1 MARQAISADQL
12 LQGFDAGKGAL
23 PGRGLPW
30 LANLRAQGR
39 ERFRTLGLP
48 TAKLEAWRYTRLRPF
63 EDTQFRPAT
72 EADGRINVDVIPA
85 LLKGAAARIVF
96 INGLYRQELSNVA
109 GLPAGVSIEPLAKAL
124 AAGSG
129 WIADHLGRVAGETPQ
144 AFFALNTA
152 LMDSGVVVKIARGT
166 SLDLPIEIVHVSGL
180 TDRPIMYSPRNL
192 ILVEEGASATVLVH
206 HVGLGAGAYFVNGAT
221 EVDVRDGG
229 SLRHYTV
236 EAESID
242 AINLAT
248 AHVRVGR
255 DAHYEAFG
263 LAVGGRLSRSEVSI
277 RLAAPGASCKLNGA
291 YLMRGAEH
299 CDNTTVIEHLAPHTS
314 SREVFKGV
322 LDDESRAV
330 FQGRIVVHKGAQK
343 SDGHQLSKA
352 LLLSAG
358 AEIDQK
364 PELEIYTDDV
374 KCSHGAAAGQLDAA
388 QLFYLRSRGIP
399 EALARNLLVQA
410 FLAEAV
416 EEVSDIGVRE
426 AMMDKVVHW
435 LPAQCYLQEQWRGR

>member
-1 MARQAISADQL
+1 MPR
-12 LQGFDAGKGAL
+12 
-23 PGRGLPW
+23 
-30 LANLRAQGR
+30 
-39 ERFRTLGLP
+39 
-48 TAKLEAWRYTRLRPF
+48 
-63 EDTQFRPAT
+63 
-72 EADGRINVDVIPA
+72 
-85 LLKGAAARIVF
+85 
-96 INGLYRQELSNVA
+96 
-109 GLPAGVSIEPLAKAL
+109 GVSVEPLSRAL
-124 AAGSG
+124 DGDSG
-129 WIADHLGRVAGETPQ
+129 WIADHLGRVAGETLQ
-144 AFFALNTA
+144 SFLALNTA
-152 LMDSGVVVKIARGT
+152 LMDSGVVLRVARGIAVER
-166 SLDLPIEIVHVSGL
+166 PIEIVFVSGL
-180 TDRPIMYSPRNL
+180 TDRPIMVSPRNL
-192 ILVEEGASATVLVH
+192 ILIEEGASATVVIH

-229 SLRHYTV
+229 ALRHYTV

-242 AINLAT
+242 ATNLAT
-248 AHVRVGR
+248 THVRVGR
-255 DAHYEAFG
+255 DAHYESFG

-277 RLAAPGASCKLNGA
+277 RLAASGASCKLNGA

-343 SDGHQLSKA
+343 SDGHQVSKA

-364 PELEIYTDDV
+364 PELEIYADDV

-416 EEVSDIGVRE
+416 EEVSVEAVRD

-435 LPAQCYLQEQWRGR
+435 LPAQCYLHEQWRGR